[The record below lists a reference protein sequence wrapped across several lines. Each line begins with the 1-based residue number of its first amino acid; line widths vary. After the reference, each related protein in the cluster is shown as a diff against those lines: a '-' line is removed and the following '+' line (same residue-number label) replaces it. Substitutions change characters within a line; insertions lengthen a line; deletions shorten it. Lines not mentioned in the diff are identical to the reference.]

1 MKTVI
6 VTDTGKSVPYR
17 RSDRAIFQAVE
28 HFGIYY
34 EIVDL
39 LWNRISY
46 EDLKEVH
53 LLILSQE
60 GISKSLSDEEFSSI
74 LKSVYQGMGLV
85 IFDGFIEWYPENFLK
100 TLKIDKFS
108 SGKTKYLKISPS
120 HWIGLNSAREEIEL
134 KREILYYYFS
144 EIPGW
149 DCFLY
154 DMEKNPCG
162 ISTQFGKGKIVLF
175 SISAGLWQDE
185 YLGHTEGLDEVFWR
199 SMVWAAKKPFITKTM
214 PPFITARIDDV
225 SGSGSKVAK
234 CIETVEGLRYLDI
247 LNKYGF
253 TPNLGL
259 FIEDIKEMEE
269 KVIKEKYYDGL
280 AEFSPHA
287 FSDPKNI
294 NEFPIYMKHNGEEF
308 DEKTL
313 KENFRKVDYK
323 FARIGIKMSKTL
335 NAHFG
340 EIGLKSLP
348 FLKER
353 GVKYFMNPIRVGK
366 PSESSEA
373 HRWEVKPYNK
383 PFFSLGYIPED
394 KFFFNAVSLPPRIEF
409 STQKLSSSAPDF
421 DFLYGCT
428 TFNGENKKTDIERA
442 VKRGV
447 FQIKRGLENKF
458 FGCLM
463 THEQRISHLT
473 LSEFEEII
481 RKIASEISSSSL
493 IFKSYDYISQYSEN
507 RDFYR
512 IEKAEYKNELSIW
525 LKGKNTFPQYL
536 YLFFDDRDEVKQS
549 FLEVPVFEKYVI
561 LNFKI

>member
-6 VTDTGKSVPYR
+6 VVDSNKTVPYR
-17 RSDRAIFQAVE
+17 RADNSIFKAVE

-34 EIVDL
+34 EVIDL
-39 LWNRISY
+39 SWNRISSP
-46 EDLKEVH
+46 DLKEVH
-53 LLILSQE
+53 LLILGQE
-60 GISKSLSDEEFSSI
+60 GISKSLSEEEFSSI

-85 IFDGFIEWYPENFLK
+85 IFDGFIEWYPESFLK
-100 TLKIDKFS
+100 TIKIDKFS
-108 SGKTKYLKISPS
+108 SGKTKYLKILSS
-120 HWIGLNSAREEIEL
+120 HWIGSNSAKEEIEL
-134 KREILYYYFS
+134 KRDIFYYYFP
-144 EIPGW
+144 EISTSNV
-149 DCFLY
+149 FLY
-154 DMEKNPCG
+154 DGERNPCG
-162 ISTQFGKGKIVLF
+162 ISIKFGKGKIVIF

-185 YLGHTEGLDEVFWR
+185 YLGHTEGLDGVFFR
-199 SMVWAAKKPFITKTM
+199 SIVWTAKKPFITKTM

-225 SGSGSKVAK
+225 SGSGSKVARY
-234 CIETVEGLRYLDI
+234 IETVKELKYLDI
-247 LNKYGF
+247 LNNYRF
-253 TPNLGL
+253 TPNFGF
-259 FIEDIKEMEE
+259 FIDDIEEIEE

-308 DEKTL
+308 DEKIL
-313 KENFRKVDYK
+313 RENFKKVDYK
-323 FARIGIKMSKTL
+323 FAKIGIKMSKTL

-353 GVKYFMNPIRVGK
+353 GVKYFMNPIRIGK
-366 PSESSEA
+366 SWENIEA
-373 HRWEVKPYNK
+373 HKWDIKPYNK

-394 KFFFNAVSLPPRIEF
+394 RFFFNTISLPPKIEF
-409 STQKLSSSAPDF
+409 EKISSEKPDF

-428 TFNGENKKTDIERA
+428 TFNGENKKTDIEKA
-442 VKRGV
+442 IKRGI
-447 FQIKRGLENKF
+447 FQIKRGIENGF

-481 RKIASEISSSSL
+481 KKIAFHISPG
-493 IFKSYDYISQYSEN
+493 IFKSYDYISQYAESREG
-507 RDFYR
+507 YR
-512 IEKAEYKNELSIW
+512 IEKIEYKNGLSVH
-525 LKGKNTFPQYL
+525 LKGKIKIPQYL
-536 YLFFDDRDEVKQS
+536 CLFFDDRDEVKQS
-549 FLEVPVFEKYVI
+549 FLEVPAFEKYVI